1 MDKIFKAIIWPVIL
15 SPLVYLIIVWNT
27 LPGKV
32 AVHFNMNGNPDRF
45 GPKSELA
52 IGIGIITGI
61 TILIYLFLPFI
72 YKIDPKKTAVE
83 NKSRLLKISVAIAL
97 FLTFISCIVI
107 NSANKGNGIHLNIK
121 VIFGSI
127 GLLWCILGNYMYNI
141 KPNYFAGFR
150 IPWTLNN
157 EDNWKYTHRLAGKL
171 WFAGGLIIAITA
183 FLASQ
188 TIIIVVFT
196 IIVLII
202 IITPVIYS
210 YRLYRKAKG

>member
-1 MDKIFKAIIWPVIL
+1 MDKIFKTIIWPVIAA
-15 SPLVYLIIVWNT
+15 PLIYLIMVWNT
-27 LPGKV
+27 LPEKV

-45 GPKSELA
+45 GPKSQLA
-52 IGIGIITGI
+52 IGIGIITVMA
-61 TILIYLFLPFI
+61 ILIYLFLPFI

-83 NKSRLLKISVAIAL
+83 NKSRLQKISVAIAL
-97 FLTFISCIVI
+97 FLTFISCIII
-107 NSANKGNGIHLNIK
+107 NSANRGNGMHLTIK

-141 KPNYFAGFR
+141 RPNYFAGFR

-183 FLASQ
+183 LLASQ
-188 TIIIVVFT
+188 TIIIIVFT
-196 IIVLII
+196 IIVLVL